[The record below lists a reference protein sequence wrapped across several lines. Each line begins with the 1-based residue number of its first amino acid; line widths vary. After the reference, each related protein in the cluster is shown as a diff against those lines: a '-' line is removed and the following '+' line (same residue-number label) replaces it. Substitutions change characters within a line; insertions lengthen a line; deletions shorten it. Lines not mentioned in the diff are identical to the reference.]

1 MYGDVLGDPFQLD
14 LAPLDLE
21 RGDEIRGSR
30 QREDVVG
37 DEDLVGAGERPSP
50 ARLARILA
58 LDGGGRPRP
67 PSASHSAAE
76 GL

>member
-50 ARLARILA
+50 ARLARI
-58 LDGGGRPRP
+58 
-67 PSASHSAAE
+67 
-76 GL
+76 